1 MIMTT
6 NCTNS
11 NYTEDCNKERIIV
24 AAVEGGGTSFVVA
37 VAEVTNAT
45 DPITILHR
53 CNVDSSHNNPSETL
67 KQCAAF
73 LQCHQPTG
81 GYHALGIA
89 SFGPVGLH
97 RDQPLTYGCILATT
111 PKAPWRNVNV
121 LAPLQAACQG
131 ISRPLAV
138 RVETDVNAP
147 ALAECHDDPQRS
159 SLAYITV
166 GTGVGVGLV
175 IHRQCVHGR
184 MHPEGGHVPVKPLH
198 GDTFQGYSWGDMAPF
213 HGKQTVEGI
222 ASSVALTERLEQMEG
237 TQYKSRQILAE
248 LPDDHDIWNHAANA
262 IANLCVTLLLTVSV
276 EKIVLG
282 GGVIQRH
289 GLIKKIQD
297 QTVALINGYIELPE
311 DMATLITTSRY
322 GDDAGIMGAI
332 VLAKTAYEEDC
343 LSGTGEDEKSLAAA
357 SMSSSSR
364 DAFYQGLWHGAV
376 VGGALVLAGYSLLSR
391 PRRS

>member
-1 MIMTT
+1 M
-6 NCTNS
+6 
-11 NYTEDCNKERIIV
+11 R
-24 AAVEGGGTSFVVA
+24 A
-37 VAEVTNAT
+37 
-45 DPITILHR
+45 
-53 CNVDSSHNNPSETL
+53 
-67 KQCAAF
+67 
-73 LQCHQPTG
+73 
-81 GYHALGIA
+81 
-89 SFGPVGLH
+89 
-97 RDQPLTYGCILATT
+97 
-111 PKAPWRNVNV
+111 
-121 LAPLQAACQG
+121 
-131 ISRPLAV
+131 
-138 RVETDVNAP
+138 
-147 ALAECHDDPQRS
+147 
-159 SLAYITV
+159 
-166 GTGVGVGLV
+166 
-175 IHRQCVHGR
+175 
-184 MHPEGGHVPVKPLH
+184 
-198 GDTFQGYSWGDMAPF
+198 
-213 HGKQTVEGI
+213 
-222 ASSVALTERLEQMEG
+222 TERLEQMEG

-248 LPDDHDIWNHAANA
+248 IPDDHDIWNHAANA

>member
-1 MIMTT
+1 MTT
-6 NCTNS
+6 DCVNS
-11 NYTEDCNKERIIV
+11 NNDNDRIIV

-37 VAEVTNAT
+37 VAEVILAT
-45 DPITILHR
+45 GQVTILHR
-53 CNVDSSHNNPSETL
+53 CHVDSSHNNPSETL
-67 KQCAAF
+67 QQCAVF
-73 LQCHQPTG
+73 LKCHQPTG

-111 PKAPWRNVNV
+111 PKAPWRNVHV

-131 ISRPLAV
+131 SSRVLAV

-147 ALAECHDDPQRS
+147 ALAECQDDVQRS

-184 MHPEGGHVPVKPLH
+184 MHPEGGHVPVRPLQ
-198 GDTFQGYSWGDMAPF
+198 GDTFQGYSWGDRAPF
-213 HGKQTVEGI
+213 HGIQTVEGI

-237 TQYKSRQILAE
+237 TKYESRQILAE

-282 GGVIQRH
+282 GGVIQRP

-322 GDDAGIMGAI
+322 EDDAGIMGAI
-332 VLAKTAYEEDC
+332 VLAKTAYEEDN
-343 LSGTGEDEKSLAAA
+343 LSSTEKDKKSSAV
-357 SMSSSSR
+357 SMLSSCQNS
-364 DAFYQGLWHGAV
+364 FYQGLWHGAI
-376 VGGALVLAGYSLLSR
+376 VGAALVLAGCSLLGR
-391 PRRS
+391 PKRS